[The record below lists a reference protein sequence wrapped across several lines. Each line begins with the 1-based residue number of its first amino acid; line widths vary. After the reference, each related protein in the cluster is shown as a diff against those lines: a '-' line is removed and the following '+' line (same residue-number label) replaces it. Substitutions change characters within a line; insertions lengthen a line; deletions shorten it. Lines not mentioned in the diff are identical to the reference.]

1 MGHACPIAL
10 AHGAILPSRFR
21 PSASLVV
28 DHELLLHSATSKGGS
43 PMRVRV
49 VLFVVCLGLSTW
61 SASTLFAS
69 RHSDDLCCGSTEDCN
84 GNGKCCDPESIG
96 RPPCSL

>member
-1 MGHACPIAL
+1 
-10 AHGAILPSRFR
+10 
-21 PSASLVV
+21 
-28 DHELLLHSATSKGGS
+28 
-43 PMRVRV
+43 MRVRV

-96 RPPCSL
+96 RPPCSLERPGICLDKCVPLGGGG